1 MPVAKVNGVETE
13 FEPGM
18 TVLQVAERAG
28 QEIPRFCYHE
38 RLSIAGNCRMCLV
51 EVKPGPPKP
60 QASCALPAADGQEIF
75 TDTPMVKKAREGV
88 MEFLLINHPLDC
100 PICDQGGECDLQD
113 QSVGY
118 GRDGS
123 RYSENKRAVEEKA
136 MGPTIKTFMTRCIQC
151 TRCVRFITEVAG
163 APDIGM
169 ISRGEDAE
177 ITTYLEKSV
186 ASELSGN
193 VNDLCPVGA
202 LTHRPWQYHYR
213 PWELKKTE
221 TIDVMDA
228 LGSNIRADYRG
239 SEVMRVL
246 PRVNE
251 GINEE
256 WLSDKSRYVV
266 DGLTARRLD
275 RPWIREN
282 GRLRAASWNEALDA
296 VAAKLKAA
304 PADRIGVIAGD
315 LQDAESMKATLDLF
329 RALGSK
335 NTDCRQDGA
344 ALGYGPREGWLFNS
358 GLEGI
363 EKADAILIV
372 GANPRVEAPLLN
384 ARLRK
389 TWLKGDV
396 EIGVIGEQADLT
408 FDYAYLGAGTQTL
421 GQLPKSA
428 MDILTKAER
437 PAIIVGSGALG
448 GEGGAAVLNAL
459 GALAKTVGVVTDGWN
474 GFNVLHHAAARVAG
488 LDMGFVPAQPG
499 ENGGGLTVAEMLKP
513 DALDV
518 LFLLGADEVDPTGS
532 NAFRVYLGSHGDR
545 GAHGA
550 DVILPGAA
558 YTEKSGLYVNTEG
571 RVQMAERVVFPK
583 GRLGH
588 HPGPV
593 GARRQDPAVRHAG
606 ATARQADGRSSDLRP
621 DRLSARAGD
630 VRRGG
635 PGRQGRSGR
644 PRLRVGRGRPVSFQS
659 DSARQRDDGRVVR
672 PADRPGRFGG
682 GVSHGPRFLLGHPA
696 GMDADHARSGSAD
709 HRRRADRRRLPAAG
723 RPQGLG
729 RRADA

>member
-28 QEIPRFCYHE
+28 HEIPRFCYHE

-60 QASCALPAADGQEIF
+60 QASCALPAAEGQEIF

-113 QSVGY
+113 QAMGY

-123 RYSENKRAVEEKA
+123 RYAENKRAVEEKN

-151 TRCVRFITEVAG
+151 TRCVRFVTEVAG
-163 APDIGM
+163 VPDIGM

-177 ITTYLEKSV
+177 ITTYLEKAV
-186 ASELSGN
+186 DSELSGN

-228 LGSNIRADYRG
+228 LGSNIRADAKG
-239 SEVMRVL
+239 SEVMRIL

-256 WLSDKSRYVV
+256 WLSDVSRYAV
-266 DGLTARRLD
+266 DGLQARRLD
-275 RPWIREN
+275 QPYVREN
-282 GRLRAASWNEALDA
+282 GKLRAASWDEALGV
-296 VAAKLKAA
+296 VAARLTAA

-315 LQDAESMKATLDLF
+315 LQDAESMKAALDLF

-335 NTDCRQDGA
+335 NTDCRQDGS
-344 ALGYGPREGWLFNS
+344 ALGYGPRESWLFNS
-358 GLEGI
+358 GLAGV
-363 EKADAILIV
+363 EKADAVLII
-372 GANPRVEAPLLN
+372 GSNPRTEAPLLN

-389 TWLKGDV
+389 AWLAGAS
-396 EIGVIGEQADLT
+396 EIGLIGDQAELT
-408 FDYAYLGAGTQTL
+408 YDYSWLGAGSRTL
-421 GQLPKSA
+421 AKLPKA
-428 MDILTKAER
+428 ALDALMKAER
-437 PAIIVGSGALG
+437 PAIIVGGGALA
-448 GEGGAAVLNAL
+448 GEGGPAVLNAI
-459 GALAKTVGVVTDGWN
+459 GALAKKVGVISDGWN
-474 GFNVLHHAAARVAG
+474 GFNILHTAAARVAG
-488 LDMGFVPAQPG
+488 LDMGFVPG
-499 ENGGGLTVAEMLKP
+499 EGGLTVSAMLKP

-518 LFLLGADEVDPTGS
+518 LFLLGADEVNPTAS
-532 NAFRVYLGSHGDR
+532 KAFRVYLGSHGDR

-550 DVILPGAA
+550 DVVLPGAA

-583 GRLGH
+583 GQAKEDWAILRALSAKVGQTLPYDTLDALRTKLMAD
-588 HPGPV
+588 HPTFGRIDYLPTPAAFDV
-593 GARRQDPAVRHAG
+593 GALGKKGDLGDVAFTSSVRDPYLNNPITRASVTMAE
-606 ATARQADGRSSDLRP
+606 
-621 DRLSARAGD
+621 LSA
-630 VRRGG
+630 
-635 PGRQGRSGR
+635 
-644 PRLRVGRGRPVSFQS
+644 LRIAPV
-659 DSARQRDDGRVVR
+659 A
-672 PADRPGRFGG
+672 
-682 GVSHGPRFLLGHPA
+682 
-696 GMDADHARSGSAD
+696 M
-709 HRRRADRRRLPAAG
+709 AAE
-723 RPQGLG
+723 
-729 RRADA
+729 